1 MQMSSSKA
9 ADKATRQLRQ
19 SGVPLAR
26 AAVHAGRRQRQSP
39 ILLALFG
46 VGCLAMLGGGA
57 AMALMSLEKGPVVV
71 AVAPAAAAIPAV
83 AAPVQ
88 TPAAAVVAEAPAV
101 QTAFAA
107 RRETDLGRIAVSE
120 SEAATVLSN
129 LRAVTTDS
137 QAAAVV
143 EPDCRSTL
151 NAVAQAM
158 HVTFGISSNAL
169 DPATTDALD
178 RLATEAAQC
187 DGVQIVVAGHSDTTG
202 SPEANMALSWQ
213 RADEVVAAIVG
224 LGHDPQLFNAVGYGA
239 RNPVLTNGTVDEAAS
254 RRVEFLVTMADA
266 TLVPEVTQ

>member
-9 ADKATRQLRQ
+9 ADRATRQLRQ

-26 AAVHAGRRQRQSP
+26 AAVHAGRRQQQSP
-39 ILLALFG
+39 VLLALFG

-57 AMALMSLEKGPVVV
+57 AMTLMSLEKGSVVV
-71 AVAPAAAAIPAV
+71 AAAPPVAAIPAV

-88 TPAAAVVAEAPAV
+88 MPAAVVAEAPTV

-107 RRETDLGRIAVSE
+107 RRQTDLGRIAVSE

-129 LRAVTTDS
+129 LRAATTDS

-178 RLATEAAQC
+178 RLATKAAQC

-266 TLVPEVTQ
+266 PLVPEVTQ